1 MNTRDLQIGAVVL
14 LSVGIQFPITV
25 LLAKFRARIMLA
37 QRRLNNS
44 TAALEGNRPRRA
56 AWISRELVASWALWC
71 TAMFLTLANLYGIMA
86 FVFVRYQGPI
96 THPARDIMKVGYMFL
111 LWMLPWLAT
120 ALWRVHVEERRL
132 GELKQA
138 DSEA

>member
-1 MNTRDLQIGAVVL
+1 
-14 LSVGIQFPITV
+14 
-25 LLAKFRARIMLA
+25 
-37 QRRLNNS
+37 
-44 TAALEGNRPRRA
+44 
-56 AWISRELVASWALWC
+56 
-71 TAMFLTLANLYGIMA
+71 MA